1 VSVYFMTKVAI
12 MKDARLLADNIN
24 LSLGEAIVEIE
35 RLFTHAAGI
44 SRLDWIKTPSM
55 DNWPNALT
63 RYKTYLADR
72 LAGVPLAYITGEK
85 EFYGVSIQINRDV
98 LCPRPE
104 TELLVDVALEKIR
117 ALDKASVL
125 ELGVGSGAVSIAVT
139 LNHQGVKVD
148 AIDISSK
155 AIEVAKKNVEKN
167 EVLER
172 IQLRCGH
179 WFDNVS
185 DEYDLIVSN
194 PPYIAE
200 DDSHL
205 QNKTLSH
212 EPKVALISGLDGLD
226 AIREIISESPP
237 RLKRGG
243 WLLFEHGHDQ
253 GLQCRSLLRKAS
265 FSDVFTKVDLSGNER
280 ISGGTI

>member
-1 VSVYFMTKVAI
+1 MTKIAL
-12 MKDARLLADNIN
+12 MKDARLLADNID
-24 LSLGEAIVEIE
+24 LTLDEAIVEIE

-55 DNWPNALT
+55 DNWPDSLN
-63 RYKTYLADR
+63 RYKKYLADR

-85 EFYGVSIQINRDV
+85 EFYGASLQINRDV
-98 LCPRPE
+98 LCPRSE

-125 ELGVGSGAVSIAVT
+125 ELGVGSGAVSIALA
-139 LNHQGVKVD
+139 LNHRGVEID
-148 AIDISSK
+148 AIDISSN
-155 AIEVAKKNVEKN
+155 AIEVAQKNVDKSGLSGR
-167 EVLER
+167 V
-172 IQLRCGH
+172 QLRCGH
-179 WFDNVS
+179 LYDNVS

-205 QNKTLSH
+205 KNKTLLH
-212 EPKVALISGLDGLD
+212 EPQIALVSGIDGLD
-226 AIREIISESPP
+226 AIREIIFKSPP

-243 WLLFEHGHDQ
+243 WLLFEHGYDQ
-253 GLQCRSLLRKAS
+253 GSQCRNLLSKAN
-265 FSDVFTKVDLSGNER
+265 FSNVFTKVDLSGNER
-280 ISGGTI
+280 VSGGTI

>member
-1 VSVYFMTKVAI
+1 MYFMTTVLL
-12 MKDARLLADNIN
+12 MQDARLLAENIE
-24 LSLGEAIVEIE
+24 LSLGEAIVEVE
-35 RLFTHAAGI
+35 RLFIHAAGI

-55 DNWPNALT
+55 DNWPDSFN
-63 RYKTYLADR
+63 RYKKYLSDR
-72 LAGVPLAYITGEK
+72 LAGVPLAYITGKK
-85 EFYGVSIQINRDV
+85 EFYGAPLQINRDV

-117 ALDKASVL
+117 TLDKASML
-125 ELGVGSGAVSIAVT
+125 ELGVGSGAVSIAVA
-139 LNHQGVKVD
+139 LNHRGVNID
-148 AIDISSK
+148 AIDISSN
-155 AIEVAKKNVEKN
+155 AIEVAKINVEKN
-167 EVLER
+167 ELSGR

-205 QNKTLSH
+205 KNKALLH
-212 EPKVALISGLDGLD
+212 EPKIALVSGFDGLD
-226 AIREIISESPP
+226 AIREIICKSPR
-237 RLKRGG
+237 RLRRGG
-243 WLLFEHGHDQ
+243 SLLFEHGHDQ
-253 GLQCRSLLRKAS
+253 GLQCRSLLRKAN

-280 ISGGTI
+280 VSGGTI

>member
-1 VSVYFMTKVAI
+1 MSVYFMTKVVV

-125 ELGVGSGAVSIAVT
+125 ELGVGSGAVSIAVA

-172 IQLRCGH
+172 VQFRCGH

-205 QNKTLSH
+205 KNKALLH
-212 EPKVALISGLDGLD
+212 EPKIALVSGFDGLD
-226 AIREIISESPP
+226 AIREIICKSPR
-237 RLKRGG
+237 RLRRGG
-243 WLLFEHGHDQ
+243 SLLFEHGHDQ
-253 GLQCRSLLRKAS
+253 GLQCRSLLRKAN

-280 ISGGTI
+280 VSGGTI